1 LAQLVERVAAARG
14 GGACP
19 LRTGQLGAAVMA
31 GARPIHHLCALMDE
45 RCTCKRPERER
56 PHRVASCLPRVCTG
70 ARVSLVQWQDWRS
83 GGRDLRSAT
92 RGGACVGVRERLIA
106 GGEKKGEG

>member
-1 LAQLVERVAAARG
+1 MAQLVERVAAARG

-19 LRTGQLGAAVMA
+19 LRTGQLGAGAMA

-56 PHRVASCLPRVCTG
+56 PHRVASTRASPGFAQGLGLAWC
-70 ARVSLVQWQDWRS
+70 S
-83 GGRDLRSAT
+83 GKI
-92 RGGACVGVRERLIA
+92 GVREGAVCVMTLGAARSWA
-106 GGEKKGEG
+106 